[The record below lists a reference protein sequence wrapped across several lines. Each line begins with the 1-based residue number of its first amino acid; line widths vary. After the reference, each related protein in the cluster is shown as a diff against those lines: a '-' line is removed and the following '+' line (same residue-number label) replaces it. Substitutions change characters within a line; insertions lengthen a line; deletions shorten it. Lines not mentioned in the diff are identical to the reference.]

1 MLDSLRDRFAHSA
14 PFTRGR
20 FTFTVLMGI
29 VVAIGAP
36 LAQNVGSFGYEP
48 APCMLCEAEEP
59 SGQEPTGEEPPVEEP
74 TEIGEPQS
82 ALGKAIIAKYGE
94 AVFVG
99 NPDAGFHNPDD
110 FVGELGR
117 VQEPMRGDMVYV
129 PWNVELKVDDVFAI
143 EAGGETFWF
152 AVDTSRVLDGRTVL
166 QILMPDDEPDT
177 DPDTGKAPLTDFKGA
192 TAQEALDAA
201 GAAWQNNGMP
211 LSGDIQNDLNTYG
224 VTLTATTAAEV
235 TITFDGGQYKL
246 KRLGDRGIYFIM

>member
-1 MLDSLRDRFAHSA
+1 MLGRLTRSA
-14 PFTRGR
+14 PFTPLSYGIAM
-20 FTFTVLMGI
+20 TVAAAF
-29 VVAIGAP
+29 AIAAP
-36 LAQNVGSFGYEP
+36 LAQNVGSFGQDVRPGMY
-48 APCMLCEAEEP
+48 APSEEP

-74 TEIGEPQS
+74 TDIGEPQS

-129 PWNVELKVDDVFAI
+129 PWSVELKVDDVFAI